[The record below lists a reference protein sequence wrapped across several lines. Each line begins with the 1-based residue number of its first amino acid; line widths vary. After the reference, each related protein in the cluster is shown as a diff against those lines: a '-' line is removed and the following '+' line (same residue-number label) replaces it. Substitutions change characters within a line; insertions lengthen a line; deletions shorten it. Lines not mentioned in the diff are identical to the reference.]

1 MKRMSLPATRP
12 RRYQKSGLYCRP
24 TRLGDLPVEVAEARR
39 ARADALVAD
48 LGGIEQCSNGQLQL
62 VDLIVSAA
70 MQLESVDAYLL
81 SLPSLVDKRNRRC
94 WQVVR
99 DRQALSGHVQSLLAT
114 LGLRRRSKKVQAL
127 ADFIAD
133 HDAGNGATAS

>member
-1 MKRMSLPATRP
+1 MSLPATRP

-24 TRLGDLPVEVAEARR
+24 TRLADLPPEVAEARR

-48 LGGIEQCSNGQLQL
+48 LGGVEQCSNGQLQL

-81 SLPSLVDKRNRRC
+81 TLPSLVDKRNRRV
-94 WQVVR
+94 WPVVR
-99 DRQALSGHVQSLLAT
+99 DRAALSGHVQSLLAT
-114 LGLRRRSKKVQAL
+114 LGLKRRSKRVQSL
-127 ADFIAD
+127 GDYLETR
-133 HDAGNGATAS
+133 NGAARD